1 MRLSRRSSFTLT
13 GAMPQ
18 SAQARAARGFTLVEL
33 AITVV
38 VLSVLMAMAAPLFT
52 AMSNGNRLTSNANE
66 IVAAMQIARSEAV
79 RRNARTSF
87 CQSTNGTT
95 CSDVSPWQGWLVF
108 ADANGDNVVDADE
121 IVRTGVFEVPVQVI
135 ASGNVTNGSIVFR
148 ADGLAYAGNN
158 LLEANMRV
166 CLPVDDPATNARD
179 VNIAIGGRIAV
190 RDPVDAPTD
199 TCPAPGDL

>member
-1 MRLSRRSSFTLT
+1 MRYSRPSTS
-13 GAMPQ
+13 PPN

-79 RRNARTSF
+79 RRNAPTFF

-95 CSDVSPWQGWLVF
+95 CSNVSPWEGWLVF
-108 ADANGDNVVDADE
+108 ADANGNDLADADE
-121 IVRTGVFEVPVQVI
+121 IVRAGDIEAPVEVS
-135 ASGNVTNGSIVFR
+135 ASGNVIAGEMIFR
-148 ADGLAYAGNN
+148 ADGQAYTTGNN
-158 LLEANMRV
+158 LLQANVRV
-166 CLPVDDPATNARD
+166 CLPVTDPELNVRD
-179 VNIAIGGRIAV
+179 VNIAIGGRITV
-190 RDPVDAPTD
+190 RPPINAAGA
-199 TCPAPGDL
+199 CPNPADN